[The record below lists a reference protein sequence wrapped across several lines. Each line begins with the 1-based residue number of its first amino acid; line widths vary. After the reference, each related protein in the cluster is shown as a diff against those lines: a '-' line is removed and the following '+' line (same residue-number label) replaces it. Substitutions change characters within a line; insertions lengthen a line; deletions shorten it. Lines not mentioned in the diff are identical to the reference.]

1 MTSWAKGF
9 GPYNNLLGDNT
20 DVFKGLS
27 GSYPMQ
33 PTNANVPSEA
43 MINVQQAPYGPMTNT
58 DVNVMSPRDQ
68 ARNDIFASL
77 GQSGYGPMSEQ
88 DANVFAQQF
97 AQQAMPQDPAMIN
110 VQEPMNGMMTLKDL
124 EILKGLL

>member
-9 GPYNNLLGDNT
+9 GPYGQTGFNPADWERQLAAKKANQPQLPPNMGDGGA
-20 DVFKGLS
+20 F
-27 GSYPMQ
+27 
-33 PTNANVPSEA
+33 
-43 MINVQQAPYGPMTNT
+43 GPMTNT

-68 ARNDIFASL
+68 ARNDIYASL

-97 AQQAMPQDPAMIN
+97 AQQAMPQGPAMIN

>member
-9 GPYNNLLGDNT
+9 GPYSNLLGDNT
-20 DVFKGLS
+20 DIFKGLS

-68 ARNDIFASL
+68 ARDNIFTLL
-77 GQSGYGPMSEQ
+77 GQSGYGPMTNE
-88 DANVFAQQF
+88 DQQLYTETYN
-97 AQQAMPQDPAMIN
+97 PEAMIN
-110 VQEPMNGMMTLKDL
+110 VQEPMSGMMTLKDL
-124 EILKGLL
+124 ELLKGLL